1 MLWQFQKQIKD
12 MDNVETSKNGVTLD
26 IILSN
31 REGIY
36 IYVYYYAMLWEGFQ
50 LIFWQFT
57 T

>member
-12 MDNVETSKNGVTLD
+12 MDNVETGKNGVTLG

-36 IYVYYYAMLWEGFQ
+36 LCVL
-50 LIFWQFT
+50 
-57 T
+57 